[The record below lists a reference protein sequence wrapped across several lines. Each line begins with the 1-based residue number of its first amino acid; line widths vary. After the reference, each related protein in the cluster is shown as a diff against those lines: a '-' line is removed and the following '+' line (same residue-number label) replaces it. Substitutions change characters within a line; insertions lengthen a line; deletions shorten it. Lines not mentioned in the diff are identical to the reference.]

1 MSAKLYINK
10 ENLKSNIEYIKSKID
25 KNVEIIAMVKANGYG
40 CGMNLVSHF
49 LESIGISNFGVALVQ
64 EGKSLRKSGIKS
76 NILVTSQFLETD
88 FKDIIENDLTVSVSN
103 IPMLE
108 KLNKYA
114 SSKGKIVKIHIK
126 IDSGMG
132 RLGFDENNV
141 YSSVNYINEN
151 LKNILIDGIYTH
163 LSSADTNE
171 EYTLFQLNRFDN
183 IVKKLIN
190 LGYHFNKIHALNSA
204 GILKY
209 SNFSYT
215 HVRTG
220 ILMYGYMP
228 DTSITIPEIK
238 PCLTLKAPILR
249 IHEIK
254 EDSKIS
260 YGGTYTAK
268 TGTKIATIAIGYA
281 DGLSRT
287 CSNNYN
293 VHIGNTP
300 CKIVGNICMDM
311 CMIDITNVKENLNIG
326 DEVTIF
332 KSEEDILNLAKLSNT
347 INYEIISRLNERIK
361 RLLI

>member
-10 ENLKSNIEYIKSKID
+10 ENLKNNIEYIKSKID
-25 KNVEIIAMVKANGYG
+25 KNIEIIAMVKANGYG

-49 LESIGISNFGVALVQ
+49 LESIEISNFGVALVS
-64 EGKSLRKSGIKS
+64 EGKALRKSGIKS
-76 NILVTSQFLETD
+76 NILVTSQFLKQD
-88 FKDIIENDLTVSVSN
+88 FKDIIENDLIVSVSN
-103 IPMLE
+103 IDILE
-108 KLNKYA
+108 KLNAYA
-114 SSKGKIVKIHIK
+114 SSKEKIVKVHIK

-132 RLGFDENNV
+132 RLGFDESNV
-141 YSSVNYINEN
+141 YSSVNYINKN

-171 EYTLFQLNRFDN
+171 EYTLFQLHRFDN
-183 IVKKLIN
+183 IVKKLKS

-209 SNFSYT
+209 SKFSYT

-228 DTSITIPEIK
+228 DTSIKIPEIK

-249 IHEIK
+249 IHEII

-260 YGGTYTAK
+260 YGGTYIAK
-268 TGTKIATIAIGYA
+268 SGTKIATIAIGYA
-281 DGLSRT
+281 DGISRA
-287 CSNNYN
+287 CSNKY
-293 VHIGNTP
+293 HIYIGNKR

-311 CMIDITNVKENLNIG
+311 CMIDITDVNENLKIG

-332 KSEEDILNLAKLSNT
+332 KSEKDIDEIAEISNT
-347 INYEIISRLNERIK
+347 INYEIISRLNERIE
-361 RLLI
+361 RILI